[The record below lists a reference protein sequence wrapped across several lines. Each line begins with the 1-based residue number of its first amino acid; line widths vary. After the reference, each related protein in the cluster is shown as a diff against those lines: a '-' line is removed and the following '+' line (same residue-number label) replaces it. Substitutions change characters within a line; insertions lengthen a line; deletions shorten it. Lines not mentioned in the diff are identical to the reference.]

1 MSDARSLFDSFF
13 VFIFLLVLAVLLD
26 VSIGHAIDSVLVS
39 FAERG
44 LFSDLTTEW
53 DASWELRTFVT
64 NFHLMLYI
72 APAIGLGQFLYTACR
87 KQRYDVYTPEEAY
100 YV

>member
-13 VFIFLLVLAVLLD
+13 VFIFLLILAFLLD
-26 VSIGHAIDSVLVS
+26 ISIGHAIDSCLIS
-39 FAERG
+39 FSQRG
-44 LFSDLTTEW
+44 LFSDVTAAW
-53 DASWELRTFVT
+53 DTSAPLRSFVT